1 MKKFLLLFCLSLGS
15 ILQTQAQDSHDA
27 QVSGYGIHN
36 LTSGVVKMPSNIS
49 SVSLKSFD
57 ANGTEL
63 GSEKVIKIRN

>member
-1 MKKFLLLFCLSLGS
+1 MKKFLLLFCLALGS
-15 ILQTQAQDSHDA
+15 ILQTQDSQDA
-27 QVSGYGIHN
+27 QVPGYGIHN

-49 SVSLKSFD
+49 SVSLKPFD

>member
-15 ILQTQAQDSHDA
+15 ILQTQAQDSHYA

-49 SVSLKSFD
+49 SVSLKFFD